1 MGRSGQQ
8 HAVRGILAGVAG
20 GLAAAWVMNQF
31 TSGAGPALQ
40 HAVQSDAE
48 NSEQDKQQEQSKQD
62 PQPDATMK
70 TADAIVN
77 TVTGG
82 EHLSWEAKQKG
93 GPMVHYSFGALM
105 GGVYGGLAEY
115 SPLVRSGFGI
125 TFGAVLFAVA
135 DLVAVPALDLSGS
148 PKDAPA
154 SSYATPLAAHIVYGT
169 TTELVRRIVRTIV

>member
-1 MGRSGQQ
+1 MGQSGQQ
-8 HAVRGILAGVAG
+8 HPVRGILAGVAG
-20 GLAAAWVMNQF
+20 GLAASWMMNQF
-31 TSGAGPALQ
+31 IAGAGPALQ
-40 HAVQSDAE
+40 HAVQSEEENAE
-48 NSEQDKQQEQSKQD
+48 QEKQTEQQARD

-148 PKDAPA
+148 PKEAPA
-154 SSYATPLAAHIVYGT
+154 SSYATPLAAHIVYGA
-169 TTELVRRIVRTIV
+169 TTELVRRIVRKLV

>member
-1 MGRSGQQ
+1 MGVKQP

-20 GLAAAWVMNQF
+20 GLAASWMMNLF
-31 TSGAGPALQ
+31 ITGAGPTLQ
-40 HAVQSDAE
+40 HAVQSDEE
-48 NSEQDKQQEQSKQD
+48 NATQEKQQEEQKQD

-93 GPMVHYSFGALM
+93 GPMVHYTFGALM
-105 GGVYGGLAEY
+105 GGLYGGLAEF
-115 SPLVRSGFGI
+115 SPLVRSGFGV
-125 TFGAVLFAVA
+125 TFGTVLFAVA

-148 PKDAPA
+148 PTDAPA
-154 SSYATPLAAHIVYGT
+154 ASYATPLAAHIVYGT
-169 TTELVRRIVRTIV
+169 TTELVRRIVRTLV

>member
-1 MGRSGQQ
+1 MGRSKQQ
-8 HAVRGILAGVAG
+8 HPVRGILAGVAG
-20 GLAAAWVMNQF
+20 GLAAAWTMNQF
-31 TSGAGPALQ
+31 TAEAGPVLQ

-48 NSEQDKQQEQSKQD
+48 NAEQAKQLEQQEKN

-93 GPMVHYSFGALM
+93 GPLVHYTFGALM
-105 GGVYGGLAEY
+105 GGLYGGLAEY
-115 SPLVRSGFGI
+115 SPLVRSGFGV

-169 TTELVRRIVRTIV
+169 TTELVRRIVRQLV